1 MVCKKISGE
10 RGYLGCNWLKL
21 EVHGALTSKVSTLL
35 KSGFEERFF
44 SQTLEEK

>member
-1 MVCKKISGE
+1 MVCRKIPGE
-10 RGYLGCNWLKL
+10 RGDMVCNWLKL
-21 EVHGALTSKVSTLL
+21 KGHGALTSKMSTLL